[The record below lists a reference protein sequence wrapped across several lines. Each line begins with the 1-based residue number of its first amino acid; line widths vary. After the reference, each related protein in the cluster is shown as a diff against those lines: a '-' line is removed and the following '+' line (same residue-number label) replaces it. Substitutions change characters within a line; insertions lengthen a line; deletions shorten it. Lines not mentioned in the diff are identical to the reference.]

1 MVPERLMQ
9 QTVSVR
15 ATQGWA
21 RMATQ
26 MSAVTGDD
34 RTLAQSSAGFGSK
47 PSATPTLVP
56 PDRPRSVSVLPRVE
70 SDADGQI
77 ALLHEP
83 SLRYRS
89 TGLLGTGGMGVVERA
104 EDVDIGRPVA
114 IKRLLPEATHPF
126 GVARFVSE
134 IRIVGSLDHPNVVP
148 IHDVGL
154 DEDGR
159 YFFVMKYV
167 EGQTLADVIDKLA
180 AGDPAAHAFWTFER
194 RAELMI
200 AVLQALEYAHERG
213 VIHRDVKP
221 ENIMVGSHG
230 EIRLMDWGIAKHVGV
245 QEPGEANGGL
255 IGTPAYMSPEQTLGE
270 DLDIRSDL
278 YSMTVTFH
286 EFLAL
291 RHLHASHSET
301 VTGLLAAIQSDPP
314 DFIAFDTYDQTHQPI
329 PPTELRYLCKVGLH
343 KDRAQRYQSASAM
356 IVDLRKFID
365 GKTDVKCMYTATK
378 RMFRAGGRLVDRHP
392 HVGVALAMTHAALS
406 LSGLVALIWLAA
418 RAVG

>member
-1 MVPERLMQ
+1 
-9 QTVSVR
+9 
-15 ATQGWA
+15 
-21 RMATQ
+21 MATQ
-26 MSAVTGDD
+26 MAAVTTDD
-34 RTLAQSSAGFGSK
+34 RTMAQTSSPGAR
-47 PSATPTLVP
+47 PSNLTLVP
-56 PDRPRSVSVLPRVE
+56 PERPRSVSVLPRVE
-70 SDADGQI
+70 SDTDGQI

-89 TGLLGTGGMGVVERA
+89 TGVLGTGGMGVVERA

-148 IHDVGL
+148 IHDVGI
-154 DEDGR
+154 DDDGR

-167 EGQTLADVIDKLA
+167 EGQTLGDIIDKLA
-180 AGDPAAHAFWTFER
+180 AGDVAAHEFWTFER

-245 QEPGEANGGL
+245 QEPGEENGAL
-255 IGTPAYMSPEQTLGE
+255 IGTPAYMSPEQAIGDE
-270 DLDIRSDL
+270 LDIRSDL

-291 RHLHASHSET
+291 RHVLAHRSDDIA
-301 VTGLLAAIQSDPP
+301 VLLNAVQTESP
-314 DFIAFDTYDQTHQPI
+314 DVYSMGSYDQTHQDI
-329 PPTELRYLCKVGLH
+329 PPAELRYLCKRGLA
-343 KDRAQRYQSASAM
+343 KDRNDRYASAAAM
-356 IVDLRKFID
+356 ITDLRKFID

-378 RMFRAGGRLVDRHP
+378 RMFREGGRLVDRHP
-392 HVGVALAMTHAALS
+392 HVGVALAIANMSLSLLGVAALVW
-406 LSGLVALIWLAA
+406 LVI
-418 RAVG
+418 GMIG

>member
-1 MVPERLMQ
+1 MQ
-9 QTVSVR
+9 QTVTPR
-15 ATQGWA
+15 ATQAWA

-26 MSAVTGDD
+26 MSATTGDD
-34 RTLAQSSAGFGSK
+34 RTLAQTASGRGWQT
-47 PSATPTLVP
+47 TPETMAP
-56 PDRPRSVSVLPRVE
+56 TDRPRSVSVLPRVQSE
-70 SDADGQI
+70 PDGQI

-89 TGLLGTGGMGVVERA
+89 VGVLGTGGMGVVERA

-148 IHDVGL
+148 IHDVGV
-154 DEDGR
+154 DESGR

-180 AGDPAAHAFWTFER
+180 AGDPTAHAFWTFER

-245 QEPGEANGGL
+245 TEPGEENGAL
-255 IGTPAYMSPEQTLGE
+255 IGTPAYMSPEQSIGDE
-270 DLDIRSDL
+270 LDVRSDL

-291 RHLHASHSET
+291 RHVLAHRSET
-301 VTGLLAAIQSDPP
+301 VAGLLTAIQTEAP
-314 DFIAFDTYDQTHQPI
+314 DVYAFDTYDQTHQNI
-329 PPTELRYLCKVGLH
+329 PPAELRYLCKRGLE
-343 KDRAQRYQSASAM
+343 KDRNLRYGSASEM
-356 IVDLRKFID
+356 ISDIRKFID
-365 GKTDVKCMYTATK
+365 GKADVKCMYTATK

-392 HVGVALAMTHAALS
+392 HLGVALAMTHATLS
-406 LSGLVALIWLAA
+406 LAGLAA
-418 RAVG
+418 LVYLLVKAVA